1 MTAKSI
7 ARLPAR
13 QKIGC
18 GQIVHGPAHEDRD
31 PSRHGRVAP
40 RRHFREPLRFFTVA
54 EVAER
59 LHVSTR
65 TVRRWIENFELVTHR
80 FGRAVRIAES
90 DLNAFLAIHRDG

>member
-7 ARLPAR
+7 AGAGG
-13 QKIGC
+13 QKVRC
-18 GQIVHGPAHEDRD
+18 GQIAHGPAHDDSEL
-31 PSRHGRVAP
+31 SRPGRVTP

-65 TVRRWIENFELVTHR
+65 TVRRWIENLELVTHR

-90 DLNAFLAIHRDG
+90 DFKAFLAIHRED

>member
-7 ARLPAR
+7 AKPPSG
-13 QKIGC
+13 QKVRC
-18 GQIVHGPAHEDRD
+18 GQIVHCPAHDDREPIR
-31 PSRHGRVAP
+31 PSRVAP

-65 TVRRWIENFELVTHR
+65 TVRRWIENLELVTHR
-80 FGRAVRIAES
+80 FGGAVRIAEN